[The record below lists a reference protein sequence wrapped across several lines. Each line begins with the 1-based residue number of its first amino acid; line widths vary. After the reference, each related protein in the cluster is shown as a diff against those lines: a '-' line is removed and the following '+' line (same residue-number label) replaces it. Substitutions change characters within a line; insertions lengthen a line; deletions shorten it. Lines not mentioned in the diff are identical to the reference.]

1 MFVLAYRFR
10 RAMTEQTRHDVY
22 PAQASQLTGSPAKK
36 QPFCR
41 WHYDPA
47 QKRLSCSWSDIEGK

>member
-10 RAMTEQTRHDVY
+10 RAMTERTRHDVY
-22 PAQASQLTGSPAKK
+22 PAQASQLIGSSGKK

-41 WHYDPA
+41 WHYDPT